1 MPPPRTAVRLESL
14 PAAPFYAGFV
24 VAGMATV
31 LLGPILPI
39 LSARWSLSDLQAG
52 SLFAV
57 QFAGSTLGAVLASHF
72 RRGCLIFGYAS
83 VAAGLAALA
92 LDRQWLALP
101 SFALVGV
108 GLGSATT
115 ATNLLFGLERPDD
128 GGMLL
133 SRVNLFWGV
142 GAVSCPPFIASAVGP
157 GAFRLVL
164 LGLSLCAA
172 VVFAALAFVLGK
184 KEMAEPAKASQPER
198 RERLSLS
205 IFLLFSMLLFLYVG
219 GETSISG
226 WIASYAHRFAGLSP
240 EKSGLFVSMFWLSI
254 VIGRAVMPLLSRLVS
269 EFTVLLSGVIA
280 ASIGVSTLLL
290 SQTPAISLAS
300 VALAGLGCAPI
311 FPLAVA
317 RLLARIGH
325 SRHAGWIFAIC
336 GSGGAVLPW
345 LTGLY
350 SAYAGSL
357 RIAFLVPLAAMGG
370 VLVLI
375 LLERAL
381 PVPRS
386 GPKPVF
392 P

>member
-1 MPPPRTAVRLESL
+1 MPRRAVVRLESF

-92 LDRQWLALP
+92 LDEQWVALP
-101 SFALVGV
+101 AFALVGV

-128 GGMLL
+128 RGALL
-133 SRVNLFWGV
+133 TRVNLFWGV
-142 GAVSCPPFIASAVGP
+142 GAVSCPPFIAAAVGP
-157 GAFRLVL
+157 GAYRLVL
-164 LGLSLCAA
+164 LVLSVCAA
-172 VVFAALAFVLGK
+172 CVFAALASLVGQRKMGEFG
-184 KEMAEPAKASQPER
+184 ESSRPER
-198 RERLSLS
+198 QARLSLP
-205 IFLLFSMLLFLYVG
+205 IFLLFSLLLFLYVG

-226 WIASYAHRFAGLSP
+226 WIATYVHRFGALST
-240 EKSGLFVSMFWLSI
+240 ERSSIFVSVFWLSI
-254 VIGRAVMPLLSRLVS
+254 VLGRAFTPLARRFMS
-269 EFTVLLSGVIA
+269 EFALVATGVVT
-280 ASIGVSTLLL
+280 ASIGISTLLFPQ
-290 SQTPAISLAS
+290 SAAITLGS
-300 VALAGLGCAPI
+300 VALTGLGCAPI

-325 SRHAGWIFAIC
+325 SRHSGWIFAIC

-345 LTGLY
+345 AMGLY
-350 SAYAGSL
+350 SGYAGSL
-357 RIAFLVPLAAMGG
+357 RTAFLVPLTAMGG
-370 VLVLI
+370 VFVLI
-375 LLERAL
+375 LAEQAL
-381 PVPRS
+381 PVARGEVTAIIP
-386 GPKPVF
+386 
-392 P
+392 